1 MARKRNANAE
11 RRSLLFWMG
20 PVTDDRRAVRRA
32 KLPGVR
38 AVCSGTKGEHVEAD
52 VLDLGTGGL
61 FVRSVRPLTIGQRLA
76 IDICLVGD
84 TVEWSVLGR
93 VVWTREASEG
103 QHRPAGMGI
112 KFIVVDN
119 PIAAAIERMI
129 DAHERQAGAPRAAAP
144 ARERTVLGV
153 GPPDEPSFVRAVPV
167 LVVAPARER
176 TILGVG
182 SAAET
187 PPREVSMAI
196 DLVSK
201 KPPAVPPVSTESA
214 PPVSAERATA
224 AAEELDH
231 SRPRERRGHGWLV
244 LVLLLAA
251 TAAAYRW
258 RDRLRR
264 EWREWQPRVMRRG
277 AELMASPT
285 APTPAPA
292 PAPAPTTTTPTP
304 TTTPTTTTTTTTTT
318 TAAATTTPTTRPGAT
333 PSASAAKRGLGGAPS
348 GAPAARPNVKP
359 DENPY

>member
-1 MARKRNANAE
+1 
-11 RRSLLFWMG
+11 MG

-264 EWREWQPRVMRRG
+264 EWREWEPRVMSHG
-277 AELMASPT
+277 AEPT
-285 APTPAPA
+285 TAPTPETMLAPTPAPA
-292 PAPAPTTTTPTP
+292 PAPTPVTTPTP
-304 TTTPTTTTTTTTTT
+304 ATQAPTMS
-318 TAAATTTPTTRPGAT
+318 PGAA
-333 PSASAAKRGLGGAPS
+333 PSPSAAKRTPGGAPS
-348 GAPAARPNVKP
+348 GPPTARPNARP